1 MAAAHYLAAANF
13 CSKFGLSSSEAWQ
26 LQLPVLSG

>member
-1 MAAAHYLAAANF
+1 MTAAHYFAAADF
-13 CSKFGLSSSEAWQ
+13 CSQFGLSSSEAWQ